1 MKQIEAAE
9 SRFNA
14 GVSSSTPTRQIFEQL
29 VQKHGGDRV
38 KAQMEYNQLFGEKN
52 DLSTLGV
59 KAGLEALYKKKAD
72 VVSSS
77 LPPDMVAK
85 QTAAIDAEIAKL
97 TGGSRPSGGKII
109 TEADIKAT
117 AAKQGMTEKQV
128 RDAALAKG
136 YVIQ

>member
-1 MKQIEAAE
+1 
-9 SRFNA
+9 
-14 GVSSSTPTRQIFEQL
+14 
-29 VQKHGGDRV
+29 
-38 KAQMEYNQLFGEKN
+38 MEYNQLFGEKN